1 MNEIFFYRFRSV
13 LGEIYL
19 GATKKGLY
27 SLEFARHK
35 GSIRYRKD
43 MPQAVADVLSRAAR
57 RIQFFLKGRKV
68 DFEDLPIDWFGSR
81 GLERRVLEKLR
92 HICWGRTESYQGLA
106 RRAGRPRA
114 ARYVGQVLHRNRLP
128 FIIPCHR
135 IVSKNGGI
143 GGFSKGIRIKGYLL
157 KLESSSV
164 DKNLG
169 SKGVSARRLTG
180 RARVL

>member
-1 MNEIFFYRFRSV
+1 M
-13 LGEIYL
+13 LGDIYL
-19 GATKKGLY
+19 GATKRGLY
-27 SLEFARHK
+27 SLDLARH
-35 GSIRYRKD
+35 GSSIRYRKE
-43 MPQAVADVLSRAAR
+43 MPQQVANVLSRAAR
-57 RIQFFLKGRKV
+57 RVQFFLKGRKV
-68 DFEDLPIDWFGSR
+68 DFEDLPIDWAGR
-81 GLERRVLEKLR
+81 QRLERRVLEKLR
-92 HICWGRTESYQGLA
+92 HVSWGRTESYQDLA

-143 GGFSKGIRIKGYLL
+143 GGFSQGIRVKEYLL

-169 SKGVSARRLTG
+169 TKV
-180 RARVL
+180 